1 MTSVFNKSI
10 EIQLAYVNI
19 TGVPR
24 IFPSILALMPSRAI
38 TTSPDTLQIQSCC
51 FFQYE
56 AILLQTA
63 VSLYLHLHH

>member
-1 MTSVFNKSI
+1 MISVFNKII
-10 EIQLAYVNI
+10 EIQLVYVNI

-38 TTSPDTLQIQSCC
+38 TTSPDTLQIQSCY